1 MVVTVMYCGIA
12 AFGVL
17 PGGRAVLETVTW
29 TIVIAELKVRI
40 FGSEEVEDEE
50 DEEVVV
56 LGALGW
62 T

>member
-1 MVVTVMYCGIA
+1 MVVTVMYCGTA

-40 FGSEEVEDEE
+40 FGSEEEE
-50 DEEVVV
+50 EEVDEVVV

>member
-40 FGSEEVEDEE
+40 FGSEDVVEEEVD
-50 DEEVVV
+50 EVVV

>member
-40 FGSEEVEDEE
+40 FGSEEVEEE
-50 DEEVVV
+50 VDEVVV

>member
-40 FGSEEVEDEE
+40 FGSEEEDEE